1 MCDSDSGSLMRLK
14 FLRDIGRDVYVRVLE
29 VDHQIKED
37 NTNQEIDVEKNMARE
52 REIFLRAVL
61 QLLNQKE
68 STRPGILGNNTV
80 HKNSKVINEDEDM
93 YDVIRLGLLRK
104 CSRSGKF
111 SALTAGNMSQ
121 WKLKYVE
128 LRHGALCYNDYHGAE
143 LSNLQDVKL
152 YEQVH
157 NRRYIHLSI
166 DSCICRVVQSDRPEG
181 SRIFEIAMVG
191 GPRRFWMANTSEECY
206 EWVRAIHTAMV
217 GSDFGKIRGIDLND
231 HAAVLHS
238 SLIADGGDLPPP
250 LSINDEI
257 PFRRPVS
264 NKNDCLWLSM
274 DGAAA
279 PYAEDMSLFMHL
291 HNSFVDAPDE
301 ETYRKLLNG
310 LNKEHVKITIPVL
323 FIKVWKD
330 LQRDVIIVNGD
341 RISGELGAE
350 AMVGA
355 LVRHISN
362 KAEQIRLYQQKLV
375 VQQASLPLD
384 EQLEHVQIINSEF
397 SLSEALIVECARDL
411 IVLCNRT
418 QSGGDTYFCVEALLC
433 GDRNESRAIL
443 TPFSAEADPLVFMID
458 AVLVSKN
465 HEWPFSTALTSIPS
479 FPLHSETKQPEPS
492 NELDM
497 MDAVEKDGSM
507 DGSRLIETN
516 SALATSPGLAK
527 NFDEGREDVG
537 YTVDDVDAVL
547 SSRKLRSMSHDEG
560 RLSLKE
566 KHLPQL
572 KQPHKSMKFIHEN
585 GVFED
590 SGFSRP
596 QMSRVDKNKTG
607 VLPSGNSLHFA
618 ARNSP
623 YSSDSSSDTETSL
636 EGSAKRP
643 KTPRR
648 RRKPQLDLR
657 NELAMDGFQFN
668 YFARPLSP
676 MRPTQFSHVASS
688 GSFKEEKQLIDH
700 DNDPNNFS
708 VSKNTSRGDSV
719 RTHSYHS
726 SSLRQSQHIS
736 SEILHPTHSS
746 KIKTEDESLLSTKQE
761 LSNSYYSSSMDVDAS
776 GETALSV
783 VTRPLNAIP
792 LVVGPKDEESV
803 ISELTFDTF
812 MRSSN
817 NRSGGHSD
825 KVIGAARSTLEE
837 QRSASEDEARDLSII
852 AELGPSTSNNLRN
865 GREHK
870 SIFKQLGRTLK
881 PFRMSNVTESLEG
894 IGSPFRGMRPRGS
907 LAKHSLD
914 NQASSSA
921 PKSKNLLSSFMTLGQ
936 SSEGES
942 NHGHHPIRA
951 RRHTDTSQDLL
962 KLVSQVQGPNATSNG
977 VVPNTAA
984 ESSNLKPRVPVAVSG
999 RSALMTSNGNPL
1011 ERSVANDH
1019 FPPDNSSFTICI
1031 RVRVLATSRYKVCT
1045 NNPCGVEDL
1054 DTWATVRGT
1063 FSQSFLVGANG
1074 GQHLGMADRLVSI
1087 EVEDYGTP
1095 GDGRA
1100 SKEFSVSSSSLK
1112 EFPDESTS
1120 TV

>member
-1 MCDSDSGSLMRLK
+1 M
-14 FLRDIGRDVYVRVLE
+14 
-29 VDHQIKED
+29 
-37 NTNQEIDVEKNMARE
+37 
-52 REIFLRAVL
+52 
-61 QLLNQKE
+61 
-68 STRPGILGNNTV
+68 
-80 HKNSKVINEDEDM
+80 
-93 YDVIRLGLLRK
+93 
-104 CSRSGKF
+104 
-111 SALTAGNMSQ
+111 
-121 WKLKYVE
+121 
-128 LRHGALCYNDYHGAE
+128 
-143 LSNLQDVKL
+143 
-152 YEQVH
+152 
-157 NRRYIHLSI
+157 
-166 DSCICRVVQSDRPEG
+166 
-181 SRIFEIAMVG
+181 
-191 GPRRFWMANTSEECY
+191 
-206 EWVRAIHTAMV
+206 
-217 GSDFGKIRGIDLND
+217 
-231 HAAVLHS
+231 
-238 SLIADGGDLPPP
+238 
-250 LSINDEI
+250 
-257 PFRRPVS
+257 
-264 NKNDCLWLSM
+264 
-274 DGAAA
+274 
-279 PYAEDMSLFMHL
+279 
-291 HNSFVDAPDE
+291 
-301 ETYRKLLNG
+301 
-310 LNKEHVKITIPVL
+310 
-323 FIKVWKD
+323 
-330 LQRDVIIVNGD
+330 NGD

-479 FPLHSETKQPEPS
+479 FPLHSEMKQPEPS
-492 NELDM
+492 NELDII
-497 MDAVEKDGSM
+497 DVAEKDGSM

-516 SALATSPGLAK
+516 SALATSPGLVK
-527 NFDEGREDVG
+527 NIDDGKEDLR
-537 YTVDDVDAVL
+537 YTMDDVDAVL

-560 RLSLKE
+560 RQSLKD

-572 KQPHKSMKFIHEN
+572 KQSHKSMKFINEKCA
-585 GVFED
+585 FED
-590 SGFSRP
+590 SAFSK
-596 QMSRVDKNKTG
+596 QQLLRVDKNKTG
-607 VLPSGNSLHFA
+607 VLSSGNSLHFA
-618 ARNSP
+618 AHNS

-676 MRPTQFSHVASS
+676 MRPIQFSHVASS

-700 DNDPNNFS
+700 DNDPNNIS
-708 VSKNTSRGDSV
+708 VSKNTCRSDSV

-726 SSLRQSQHIS
+726 SSLRQGQHVS
-736 SEILHPTHSS
+736 SEILHPARSS
-746 KIKTEDESLLSTKQE
+746 KIKTEDQSLLPTEQG

-783 VTRPLNAIP
+783 ATRPLNAIP

-825 KVIGAARSTLEE
+825 KVIGAARCTLEE

-852 AELGPSTSNNLRN
+852 AELGPPSSNNLRS

-894 IGSPFRGMRPRGS
+894 IGSPFRGMGRPRGS
-907 LAKHSLD
+907 LAKHNLD
-914 NQASSSA
+914 NQSSGSA

-942 NHGHHPIRA
+942 NHGHLPIRA

-962 KLVSQVQGPNATSNG
+962 KLVSQVQGPNAVSNG

-984 ESSNLKPRVPVAVSG
+984 DSSNLKPRVPVAVSG
-999 RSALMTSNGNPL
+999 RSALMASNGNPM
-1011 ERSVANDH
+1011 ERSMANDH
-1019 FPPDNSSFTICI
+1019 FSPDNSSFTICI

-1087 EVEDYGTP
+1087 EVEDCGTS
-1095 GDGRA
+1095 GDRRA
-1100 SKEFSVSSSSLK
+1100 SKEFSTSSSSLK
-1112 EFPDESTS
+1112 EFPDESTG